1 MTNPATWRFMGSYKW
16 GYKSKILGY
25 KYSYLTYSPTYNT
38 TTHEPPSTVM
48 RSRNADAEAS
58 KETGA

>member
-1 MTNPATWRFMGSYKW
+1 MGSYKW